1 MALLFLAFLG
11 AFKDVQRLKALYHPQ
26 SGLAENLY
34 FQLWPCASRMVEEKF
49 GEGSDEHF
57 QALQELSDACLSA
70 GKPGLAAPMLIILSR
85 LRTYA
90 RSA

>member
-1 MALLFLAFLG
+1 
-11 AFKDVQRLKALYHPQ
+11 
-26 SGLAENLY
+26 
-34 FQLWPCASRMVEEKF
+34 MVEEKF

-85 LRTYA
+85 FRTYHLPHQLESFQSMPRYVRICQDA
-90 RSA
+90 SG

>member
-1 MALLFLAFLG
+1 
-11 AFKDVQRLKALYHPQ
+11 
-26 SGLAENLY
+26 
-34 FQLWPCASRMVEEKF
+34 MVEEKF